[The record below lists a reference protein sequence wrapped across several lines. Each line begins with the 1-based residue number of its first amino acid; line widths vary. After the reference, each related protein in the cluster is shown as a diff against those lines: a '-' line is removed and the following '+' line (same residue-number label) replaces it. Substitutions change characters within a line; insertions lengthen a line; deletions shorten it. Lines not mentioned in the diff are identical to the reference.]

1 MTGGT
6 PALELVVVAEV
17 LFSSVLLW
25 TASKQGWAHLWL
37 ELSKWGKMQGYQG

>member
-6 PALELVVVAEV
+6 PAVELVVVAEV

-25 TASKQGWAHLWL
+25 TAGKQGWAHLLL